1 MIRKCYKHPD
11 FRLKHKKPQQN
22 NVKDSD
28 RIQPEWFSPN
38 WDNLKAN
45 NDSKHVIQKNNT
57 SNLRVYLLKCRK
69 INVEE
74 QSILPY
80 HTFLGIMELENHKS
94 INCIRYV
101 SEMDVDKNIG
111 KVMRSRILI

>member
-1 MIRKCYKHPD
+1 M
-11 FRLKHKKPQQN
+11 
-22 NVKDSD
+22 KDSD

-69 INVEE
+69 INVESSRVE
-74 QSILPY
+74 YSSLSY
-80 HTFLGIMELENHKS
+80 FSRNNGIRKPQE
-94 INCIRYV
+94 Y
-101 SEMDVDKNIG
+101 
-111 KVMRSRILI
+111 